1 MIPLIARLAAV
12 CALAIGFSATLFAQP
27 DPVASKG
34 FDTYIGALEARLIQ
48 NHRASEAFLAPV
60 NLPQAAKR
68 LQNGEMLIENLT
80 PNPDPN
86 LPGALLFHWR
96 GTAYAPGAKAADFE
110 RRLRDFPN
118 YPKVFAPQ
126 VQQSKILSQ
135 DGDHLQARMR
145 VRQHH
150 VITVVLDTTYDVT
163 FGRLDPARGYSLSR
177 STQICEIEAAGT
189 PSEHALEPTK
199 AHGFMWR
206 LNTYWSWEERDG
218 GLSIQIESVS
228 LTRAIPPGLGWAI
241 RPFVES
247 IPRESLE
254 FTLTSAAR
262 ALRKEPDSPG
272 PSDKPVPQ
280 P

>member
-1 MIPLIARLAAV
+1 MLAP
-12 CALAIGFSATLFAQP
+12 ALAQP
-27 DPVASKG
+27 TPAASTG
-34 FDTYIGALEARLIQ
+34 FDTYVHTLENRLDQ
-48 NHRASEAFLAPV
+48 QHHSSLAV
-60 NLPQAAKR
+60 LAHLTTPQADGR
-68 LQNGEMLIENLT
+68 LRNGEFLVENLT
-80 PNPDPN
+80 PTSGPE

-96 GTAYAPGAKAADFE
+96 DTAFVARARAADFE
-110 RRLRDFPN
+110 RLLRDFPN

-126 VQQSKILSQ
+126 VLQSTILSQ

-150 VITVVLDTTYDVT
+150 VITVVLDTTYEVT
-163 FGRLDPARGYSLSR
+163 FGRLDPTRGYSLSR
-177 STQICEIEAAGT
+177 STQITEIDGAGT

-218 GLSIQIESVS
+218 GLYIQIESVS
-228 LTRAIPPGLGWAI
+228 LTRSIPAGLGWAI

-254 FTLTSAAR
+254 FTLASAAH
-262 ALRKEPDSPG
+262 ALRKEPDSSASSEKSIP
-272 PSDKPVPQ
+272 KARE
-280 P
+280 

>member
-1 MIPLIARLAAV
+1 MIPHMGKLAAV
-12 CALAIGFSATLFAQP
+12 CALGLVFSATVLAQP
-27 DPVASKG
+27 DPAAVKG
-34 FDTYIGALEARLIQ
+34 FDTYIGAVEARLTQ
-48 NHRASEAFLAPV
+48 NHHAPDAFLAPV
-60 NLPQAAKR
+60 HLPQAGAR

-80 PNPDPN
+80 PSPGPS

-96 GTAYAPGAKAADFE
+96 GTAYAPGAKAAEFE
-110 RRLRDFPN
+110 RLLRGFPN
-118 YPKVFAPQ
+118 YPKLFAPQ
-126 VQQSKILSQ
+126 VLQSTILAQ

-150 VITVVLDTTYDVT
+150 VITVVLDTTYAVT
-163 FGRLDPARGYSLSR
+163 FGRLDQVHGNSFSR
-177 STQICEIEAAGT
+177 STQISEIEGAGT
-189 PSEHALEPTK
+189 PSEHALEPAK

-218 GLSIQIESVS
+218 GLYIQIESVS
-228 LTRAIPPGLGWAI
+228 LTRSIPAGLGWAI

-254 FTLTSAAR
+254 FTLTSAAH
-262 ALRKEPDSPG
+262 ALRKEPVAPG
-272 PSDKPVPQ
+272 LNKPVTQ